1 MPPRE
6 FFLPGNLMYKG
17 SNDVWC
23 DVPATA
29 QTIGYDLTSG
39 RDATV
44 TSAYR
49 ICGDDVHEICGTFA
63 PIPAIRKRL
72 SRKRIRK
79 IQMSFGVPR
88 NIAEANSREM
98 VQKLDMRFRKIG
110 MLMLVIADLKMEA
123 AKNA

>member
-6 FFLPGNLMYKG
+6 FFLPGKLMYKD

-23 DVPATA
+23 DVPPIA
-29 QTIGYDLTSG
+29 QAMGYDFASG

-44 TSAYR
+44 TSAYW
-49 ICGDDVHEICGTFA
+49 IHGDDAVEICGTFE
-63 PIPAIRKRL
+63 PSHCIRKRL

-79 IQMSFGVPR
+79 VLMSIGIPR

-98 VQKLDMRFRKIG
+98 VQKHNLAFRKCII
-110 MLMLVIADLKMEA
+110 MLLVIADLNMEV